1 MVRNLCTYA
10 RQGGALEEQKIDA
23 VLKRCEDAVNS
34 QQLLILTPQ
43 FVVTATR

>member
-1 MVRNLCTYA
+1 MYVR